1 MKPRRIFAKLLALIP
16 TLALLGLVFIPS
28 ELPLALPTLSA
39 LCIHELGHILAFS
52 LCGEPSPRLSLA
64 PGGLRLASARP
75 LSHRAEG
82 LIALGGPLAN
92 LLLAAFLF
100 MLSIKYGGAREYL
113 SVCAILQLS
122 AGLWNLLPIG
132 DLDGAR
138 ILSSLLSPL
147 SPDLASLLASLVS
160 HITLFLS
167 LCVSLGVLHFGGACF
182 YSSLALLLLCFSDL

>member
-16 TLALLGLVFIPS
+16 TLAFAGLVLIPS
-28 ELPLALPTLSA
+28 ELPLALPTVAA
-39 LCIHELGHILAFS
+39 LAIHELGHVLAFS
-52 LCGEPSPRLSLA
+52 LCKEPAPRLSLA
-64 PGGLRLASARP
+64 PAGLRLASARP

-92 LLLAAFLF
+92 LLLATLFFL
-100 MLSIKYGGAREYL
+100 LAIKCGGAHEYL

-147 SPDLASLLASLVS
+147 SPDLASLFASLVS

-167 LCVSLGVLHFGGACF
+167 LCVSLGVLHFRGACF